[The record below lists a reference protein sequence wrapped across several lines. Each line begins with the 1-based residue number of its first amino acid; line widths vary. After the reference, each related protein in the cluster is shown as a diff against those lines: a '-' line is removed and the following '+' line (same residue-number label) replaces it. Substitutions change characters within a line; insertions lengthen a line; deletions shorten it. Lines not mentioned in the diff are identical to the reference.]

1 MTAARSSADE
11 VAKAD
16 AKSDPLVAARAA
28 VNRGLAFLQKD
39 AVDWRRQRNCAT
51 CHHGAMTVWAM
62 SEAKTHGY
70 TVSATSLKE
79 IAAWTIDGRLKGPDK
94 PRDARPGYNMVNT
107 AALYLAV
114 MARTLPRQDSLPAG
128 EVQRI
133 AGHLLRHQESDGS
146 WAWSIA
152 PPANRFPP
160 VFESDEVATTLG
172 LIALRAG
179 NEDSDQAE
187 ARRKAAV
194 WLAGRPISDSTQAQA
209 FRILLSAETKAR
221 TKAAVERLLA
231 RQNQDGG
238 WGQLPGL
245 ASDAYATGQVLYA
258 VNMAGVSRD
267 RAELQR
273 GIRFLTSNQRPDG
286 SWPMTPRAQS
296 GQKPASLTS
305 PIVHFGSSWAVIG
318 LARSVPE

>member
-1 MTAARSSADE
+1 MGLVDCAAGQPLSAGIRVRRGGD
-11 VAKAD
+11 D
-16 AKSDPLVAARAA
+16 SRPDRAA
-28 VNRGLAFLQKD
+28 CGQRGL
-39 AVDWRRQRNCAT
+39 
-51 CHHGAMTVWAM
+51 
-62 SEAKTHGY
+62 
-70 TVSATSLKE
+70 
-79 IAAWTIDGRLKGPDK
+79 
-94 PRDARPGYNMVNT
+94 RPSRST
-107 AALYLAV
+107 
-114 MARTLPRQDSLPAG
+114 P
-128 EVQRI
+128 
-133 AGHLLRHQESDGS
+133 ESRG
-146 WAWSIA
+146 
-152 PPANRFPP
+152 
-160 VFESDEVATTLG
+160 
-172 LIALRAG
+172 
-179 NEDSDQAE
+179 
-187 ARRKAAV
+187 
-194 WLAGRPISDSTQAQA
+194 LAGRPISDSTQAQA

-267 RAELQR
+267 RGELQR
-273 GIRFLTSNQRPDG
+273 GIKFLVSNQRQDG